1 MKPAECSGRPKTLFL
16 NVWFLSCGSTFSQ
29 HLCVWHLPHTI
40 QCQITKVRLFFKNH
54 ERINSKLF
62 ALCFPCVCVRSKPCC
77 NTQKYHQMAPLGKSC
92 FASWFPS
99 SDVYSKHSLVK
110 CLWKR
115 EENLL
120 WGRKNT
126 NDKTAL
132 ALSWI
137 LVYRVKLWLL
147 LLLNCP
153 LLEADA

>member
-1 MKPAECSGRPKTLFL
+1 MYDFCHVAELSLNTRVFDTCHTRSNAKSQRFDFL
-16 NVWFLSCGSTFSQ
+16 
-29 HLCVWHLPHTI
+29 
-40 QCQITKVRLFFKNH
+40 KKNH
-54 ERINSKLF
+54 ERTNSKLF
-62 ALCFPCVCVRSKPCC
+62 ALGFPCVGFRSKPCC
-77 NTQKYHQMAPLGKSC
+77 NTQKHHQMAPLGKSC

-132 ALSWI
+132 ALAWI
-137 LVYRVKLWLL
+137 WVYRVKL
-147 LLLNCP
+147 
-153 LLEADA
+153 